1 MRHGAIGK
9 RHGHFIDSIKA
20 VPKDCD
26 LVLAVLDHDGLH
38 ELEFPCRLGES
49 RWIDIRTGRAIEV
62 RPTHWRE
69 WTSH

>member
-1 MRHGAIGK
+1 MW
-9 RHGHFIDSIKA
+9 HFIDSIET

-38 ELEFPCRLGES
+38 ALEFPCRLGQS
-49 RWIDIRTGRAIEV
+49 RWIDIRTGRSIEV